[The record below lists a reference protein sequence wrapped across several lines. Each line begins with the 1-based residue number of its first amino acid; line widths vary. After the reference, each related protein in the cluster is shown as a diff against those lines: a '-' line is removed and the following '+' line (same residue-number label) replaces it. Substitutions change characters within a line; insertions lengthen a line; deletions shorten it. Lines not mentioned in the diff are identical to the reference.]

1 MGRMATPQVSTPHP
15 SDVDLVFEGGG
26 IKGIALV
33 GALSVLTAR
42 GYRAQRVAGTSAGAI
57 VAALYVAGYTPE
69 ELRDDLLSFPF
80 SSLRDTGWE
89 DRVPVVGPVLSLGLD
104 FGLYEGAA
112 LENWVRD
119 RLLRR
124 GVRTFADLPTF
135 RGQCRLQVVVSDLTE
150 RRILLLP
157 RDAARLGVSS
167 DELEVAVALRMSA
180 SLPLYFEPVRWHHP
194 RTGREHLLVDGGL
207 LSNFPVWAFDV
218 PGTPRWPTLGLL
230 LVDEHPRDAL
240 GGEPLPPGPG
250 PIDFL
255 KSLVS
260 TALQARDRQY
270 LESADFVRTVA
281 IPSLGV
287 GTTEFGLSPERAQA
301 LYTSGRE
308 AAAHFLET
316 WDFEVYVRTFRHGV
330 PPGRR
335 ELLVRALEEG

>member
-1 MGRMATPQVSTPHP
+1 MSAPHVLASQP
-15 SDVDLVFEGGG
+15 PDVDLVFEGGG

-33 GALSVLTAR
+33 GALEVLTAH
-42 GYRAQRVAGTSAGAI
+42 GYRALRVAGTSAGAI

-69 ELRDDLLSFPF
+69 ELRDDLLSFAF

-89 DRVPVVGPVLSLGLD
+89 DRVPVVGPLLSLGLD
-104 FGLYEGAA
+104 FGLYEGEA
-112 LENWVRD
+112 LADWVRE

-124 GVRTFADLPTF
+124 GVQTFADLPTF
-135 RGQCRLQVVVSDLTE
+135 EGQCRLQVVVSDVTE

-157 RDAARLGVSS
+157 RDAARLGVSP
-167 DELEVAVALRMSA
+167 DELEVAAALRMSA
-180 SLPLYFEPVRWHHP
+180 SLPLYFEPVRWRHP
-194 RTGREHLLVDGGL
+194 QTGREHLLVDGGL

-240 GGEPLPPGPG
+240 GGELLPPESGLT
-250 PIDFL
+250 DYL

-260 TALQARDRQY
+260 TVLQARDRQY

-281 IPSLGV
+281 IPNLGV
-287 GTTEFGLSPERAQA
+287 GTTEFDLSPERALA

-308 AAAHFLET
+308 AAVHFLET
-316 WDFEVYVRTFRHGV
+316 
-330 PPGRR
+330 
-335 ELLVRALEEG
+335 